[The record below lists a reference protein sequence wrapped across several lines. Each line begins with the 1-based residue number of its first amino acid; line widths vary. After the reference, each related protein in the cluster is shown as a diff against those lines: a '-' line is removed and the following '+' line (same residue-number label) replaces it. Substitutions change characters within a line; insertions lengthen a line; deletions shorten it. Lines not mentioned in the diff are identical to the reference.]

1 MSSFKKYYSD
11 PEFRERHL
19 NYMKEKVICDCGFM
33 TSRNNMTRHK
43 RSRNHTNRINKIENL
58 KIKMI

>member
-11 PEFRERHL
+11 PEFRERHQK
-19 NYMKEKVICDCGFM
+19 YMKEKVICDCGFM

>member
-1 MSSFKKYYSD
+1 MSIFQKYYSN

-33 TSRNNMTRHK
+33 TGRNNMSRHK
-43 RSRNHTNRINKIENL
+43 KSRNHTKRMDKINNL
-58 KIKMI
+58 NIKLI